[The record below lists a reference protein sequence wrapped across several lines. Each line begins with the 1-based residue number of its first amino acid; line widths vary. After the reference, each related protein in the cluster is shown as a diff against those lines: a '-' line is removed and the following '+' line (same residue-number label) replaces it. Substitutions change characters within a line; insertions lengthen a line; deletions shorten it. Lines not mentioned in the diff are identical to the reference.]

1 MRLRRLYLRGYA
13 NIMNAMDRMELNIDF
28 SHCRH
33 KIVVIRSE
41 NGSGKS
47 SIINELHPFFSSP
60 QVWLED
66 MEVVKVI
73 EFDLN
78 DGTILSIN
86 YHGWKAKTTRPK
98 PSRCYIRRNYPD
110 GKSIELNPSG
120 NMSSGKDIICDLLD
134 INDDYMALSSISAN
148 SRGIGA
154 MKPGERKR
162 FMALIV
168 SAIAPYAKMYKLLAT
183 KGSTLKS
190 MITALTAKLS
200 QLGNIEVIQA
210 NLTKNSHE
218 LKVLEAKKEELLK
231 LQADI
236 KAQMAI
242 LSKDGNPIQVYI
254 EMNQQDKA
262 ISQTIEGMSDE
273 VKDFTEDKLRGVE
286 RDLIKVETRLEVLD
300 EQLTEA
306 TKKESEI
313 RDALETDTIK
323 LNSLFDQAILDD
335 TKQRLDKAKKALSFY
350 VNSFEQLGFHAYNEI
365 TEMEYTI
372 ALDAIERFNTTIETL
387 GTQFSIPQI
396 EQACSYLNNEPKTT
410 DYQTLIISLEA
421 KLNDTRDKITEQLD
435 LISKSED
442 YSKIPSDCNHM
453 QDCPFITTI
462 VRAKQSMLSDRQ
474 YVALQKAKDGLV
486 DSIEEAKQM
495 LRDQESMLAC
505 IYQVRDLVRHMVSM
519 SKLLLKFPHTEK
531 VRGTRHIVD
540 CIMRLSQ
547 LDIDISSYREYT
559 NYVTMIMSAKNDIRS
574 LEDKMAT
581 LVNSNR
587 ESWALQDSIE
597 SKTAQLQQVLAS
609 KASLLAEFKDLKND
623 ELRLKQ
629 HSQYLETIRAQKLQY
644 EASSLELANL
654 SQQITKMKEIVDQ
667 YQGLESN
674 LTTLKTQYND
684 LVMVSIPELQN
695 QIEQAKYQMILFD
708 QYRKDYAEYS
718 QLYDRLEMVKQY
730 TGINGIQAEI
740 MDYTMNQI
748 LSMVNQLSAMIF
760 GGRFSLDRFEIT
772 ADDFLI
778 SFYDAETG
786 KVRPDISMMSTSQ
799 LGQLSMII
807 SFVLLHNAS
816 EKFNIIRLDEV
827 DNNLDNDNRLRF
839 FGLVDM
845 IMQILNFDQAV
856 IISHNV
862 ELDLS
867 NCDLIITRLQ
877 NPEAYRALINS
888 GANII
893 ADFMRR

>member
-28 SHCRH
+28 FRCRH

-66 MEVVKVI
+66 MEIVKMI

-78 DGTILSIN
+78 DGTVLSIN

-110 GKSIELNPSG
+110 GRSIELNPSG
-120 NMSSGKDIICDLLD
+120 NMSSGKDIICELLD

-154 MKPGERKR
+154 MKSGERKR

-168 SAIAPYAKMYKLLAT
+168 SAIAPYAKMYKMLAT

-190 MITALTAKLS
+190 MITALNAKLS

-210 NLTKNSHE
+210 NLSKNSHE

-236 KAQMAI
+236 KAKMVL
-242 LSKDGNPIQVYI
+242 LSKDGNPTQLYI
-254 EMNQQDKA
+254 EMNQQAKA
-262 ISQTIEGMSDE
+262 ISQTIDGMSDE
-273 VKDFTEDKLRGVE
+273 VKDFTEDQLREVE

-300 EQLTEA
+300 GQLIEVTR
-306 TKKESEI
+306 KESEI

-350 VNSFEQLGFHAYNEI
+350 VSSFEQLGFHAYNEI

-372 ALDAIERFNTTIETL
+372 ALDAIERFNTTIEAL

-396 EQACSYLNNEPKTT
+396 EQACSYLHNDPHTT
-410 DYQTLIISLEA
+410 DYQTLIVSLET
-421 KLNDTRDKITEQLD
+421 KLNETRDKITEQLD
-435 LISKSED
+435 LIAKSEN

-453 QDCPFITTI
+453 QDCPFIKTI
-462 VRAKQSMLSDRQ
+462 VQAKQSMLSNRQ
-474 YVALQKAKDGLV
+474 YTALQKAKDGLV
-486 DSIEEAKQM
+486 ESIEEAKQM

-531 VRGTRHIVD
+531 VRGTRYIVD
-540 CIMRLSQ
+540 CIMRLSC
-547 LDIDISSYREYT
+547 LDIDISAYRKYT
-559 NYVTMIMSAKNDIRS
+559 NYVTMIASAKKDIQS
-574 LEDKMAT
+574 LEEKMTT
-581 LVNSNR
+581 LTNSNR
-587 ESWALQDSIE
+587 ESWALQNSIE
-597 SKTAQLQQVLAS
+597 SKTVQLQQVLAS
-609 KASLLAEFKDLKND
+609 KAGLLAEFKDLKND
-623 ELRLKQ
+623 ELQLKQ
-629 HSQYLETIRAQKLQY
+629 HSQYLETIRAQKSQY

-654 SQQITKMKEIVDQ
+654 SQRIAKMKDTVDQ
-667 YQGLESN
+667 YQGLEAN

-684 LVMVSIPELQN
+684 LVMVSMPELQN
-695 QIEQAKYQMILFD
+695 QIEQAKYKMILFD

-760 GGRFSLDRFEIT
+760 GGRFSLDKFEIT

-786 KVRPDISMMSTSQ
+786 KVRQDISMMSASQ

-877 NPEAYRALINS
+877 NPEAYRTLINS